1 MALKDV
7 PAGKEGSECVWKNPQ
22 EPGHSGASYY
32 ANKPVLH
39 RPAQGVG
46 ATVVRSLYFFSV

>member
-7 PAGKEGSECVWKNPQ
+7 PAGKEGSECVWKTLQ

-32 ANKPVLH
+32 ANKLVLH